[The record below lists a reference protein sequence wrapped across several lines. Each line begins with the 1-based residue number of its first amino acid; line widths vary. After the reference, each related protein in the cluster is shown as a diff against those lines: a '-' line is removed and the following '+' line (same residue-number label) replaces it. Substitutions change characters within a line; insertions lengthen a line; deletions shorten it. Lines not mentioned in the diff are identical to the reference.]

1 MPGLLWFPF
10 PSTSCPYRSAPPE
23 SGSWWTFL
31 WPPQETHAGADDYWQ
46 IPPIPSDWPI
56 SPWSAFNRSWTS
68 WSIVNRWEDLKLI
81 NMEPSASSSD
91 PWHPFPT
98 PSLEHHELH
107 ELLLENSWAKSWM
120 SENFA
125 QLCSH
130 RHQKSQKRLDM
141 GWIWLWRAT
150 CSQHGWEPEK
160 MGSDHLLHYYS
171 QSKVK

>member
-46 IPPIPSDWPI
+46 IPQFHPTGQFHRDLLSTDRELLGRLSIDGKIWINQWNPLRQAAIPGI
-56 SPWSAFNRSWTS
+56 
-68 WSIVNRWEDLKLI
+68 
-81 NMEPSASSSD
+81 
-91 PWHPFPT
+91 PFPHPLWNIMSFMSFCLRIRG
-98 PSLEHHELH
+98 PSLGCLRTS
-107 ELLLENSWAKSWM
+107 LSSV
-120 SENFA
+120 
-125 QLCSH
+125 SH

-160 MGSDHLLHYYS
+160 IGSDHLLHYYS